1 MANNAEVVL
10 GSGSMLHHEP
20 FHYLINDI
28 DWINP
33 TRYDC
38 ATLAS
43 ELVDLVK
50 ITSDRI
56 NKAADD
62 STSDCSEMDEI
73 LIERG
78 IKPGSSDDEEQIS
91 FGLQMAMVG
100 AKPRGVAEPQ

>member
-28 DWINP
+28 DWTNP

-38 ATLAS
+38 ATLTS
-43 ELVDLVK
+43 ELVDLV
-50 ITSDRI
+50 
-56 NKAADD
+56 AADD

-78 IKPGSSDDEEQIS
+78 IKPGSSDDEEQIL
-91 FGLQMAMVG
+91 FGLQMAMMG